1 LNFGGSFGAERKV
14 QVCAQIHQGCSIP
27 HAVAE
32 ALPATGRF
40 MAMCFDPSGASVQG
54 LLRVVRDSRNW
65 NVFFLSGPLYVIGRI
80 NNFEGLGRIFTDLHP
95 SSPRLQG
102 QQVFN
107 GRILCSH
114 HGPRSSLR
122 LSQRHECLKE
132 AQAPNAT
139 ESKIRTTTSCKN
151 GTCVLSFPAQ
161 PTKLGSGLV
170 CQGLL
175 QVVNCKSL
183 RAGMLRK
190 VPLAFCASP
199 TLACWPF
206 VHLRG
211 FEMPPRLL
219 PRLADTDNG
228 SISQISQSS
237 ILSSSGLSTK
247 RPSSQ

>member
-1 LNFGGSFGAERKV
+1 MEQKERFRF
-14 QVCAQIHQGCSIP
+14 AP
-27 HAVAE
+27 RYTRVA
-32 ALPATGRF
+32 AYHTPWPRLCLPPVGLWQ
-40 MAMCFDPSGASVQG
+40 CVLILLG
-54 LLRVVRDSRNW
+54 LLSKDCSELSGIQETARC
-65 NVFFLSGPLYVIGRI
+65 FFLSGPLFVIGRI

-183 RAGMLRK
+183 HGGTWLFAHRQHSPAG
-190 VPLAFCASP
+190 
-199 TLACWPF
+199 
-206 VHLRG
+206 
-211 FEMPPRLL
+211 LL
-219 PRLADTDNG
+219 
-228 SISQISQSS
+228 SISGALRCHPGFYQDSQILIMVQFH
-237 ILSSSGLSTK
+237 
-247 RPSSQ
+247 RFHRAQF

>member
-1 LNFGGSFGAERKV
+1 MEQKERFRF
-14 QVCAQIHQGCSIP
+14 AP
-27 HAVAE
+27 RYTRVA
-32 ALPATGRF
+32 AYHTPWPRLCLPPVGLWQ
-40 MAMCFDPSGASVQG
+40 CVLILLG
-54 LLRVVRDSRNW
+54 LLSKDCSELSGIQETGMC
-65 NVFFLSGPLYVIGRI
+65 FFLSGPLYVIGRI

>member
-1 LNFGGSFGAERKV
+1 
-14 QVCAQIHQGCSIP
+14 
-27 HAVAE
+27 
-32 ALPATGRF
+32 
-40 MAMCFDPSGASVQG
+40 MCFDPSGASKDCSESGIQETG
-54 LLRVVRDSRNW
+54 MCE
-65 NVFFLSGPLYVIGRI
+65 FLSEPLYVIGRI

-132 AQAPNAT
+132 SQAPNAT

-151 GTCVLSFPAQ
+151 GTCVLFFPAQ

-183 RAGMLRK
+183 RAEEMLRK

-219 PRLADTDNG
+219 PRLADTDN
-228 SISQISQSS
+228 I
-237 ILSSSGLSTK
+237 
-247 RPSSQ
+247 